1 MTDKSLTDRS
11 MTDRRR
17 APLLPVLLSLLC
29 LVAAGCG
36 PKSSGPAPGAAPSA
50 SAAGGTLKVGIIPFD
65 NADTLKSAFTPF
77 AQYLGKKS
85 GYSGGEVFVTPEYSG
100 ILQALRA
107 DQIDAA
113 YLNPLSYVLAV
124 QQFQNTPE
132 HLVPIGMPYFHG
144 SLTYKG
150 VVYVRADSGI
160 NGLKDLKGKK
170 VAFGDVTSTSGYLY
184 PAGMMK
190 AAGVDPDKD
199 LQKVNITGPAGV
211 LAVFNKNVD
220 AGAIFEGGIALALKD
235 PAQQKQIK
243 VIATTDPIPNGM
255 IVVRGNLD
263 PQTVDKLKAAL
274 GTINTDA
281 DGKAALKSVP
291 SGGWDKIVPADDALF
306 DSVRDKA
313 KILGLSLQ
321 SLDQQKK

>member
-1 MTDKSLTDRS
+1 MTA
-11 MTDRRR
+11 RRHARHSR
-17 APLLPVLLSLLC
+17 AVFLLLICVSIVPLV
-29 LVAAGCG
+29 AGCG
-36 PKSSGPAPGAAPSA
+36 QHGATPSGSTPTGSST
-50 SAAGGTLKVGIIPFD
+50 AAGGILKVGIIPFD
-65 NADTLKSAFTPF
+65 NADTLKSAFTPM
-77 AQYLGKKS
+77 AQYLGTHA

-107 DQIDAA
+107 DQIDVA

-132 HLVPIGMPYFHG
+132 HLIPIGMPYFHN

-150 VVYVRADSGI
+150 IIFVRADSGI
-160 NGLKDLKGKK
+160 NTLQNLKGKK

-184 PAGMMK
+184 PAGMIK

-220 AGAIFEGGIALALKD
+220 AGAIFEDGIKLALKD
-235 PAQQKQIK
+235 PAQQRQMK
-243 VIATTDPIPNGM
+243 VIATTEPIPNGM

-263 PQTVDKLKAAL
+263 PQAVDKLRAAL

-281 DGKAALKSVP
+281 DGQAALKSVP
-291 SGGWDKIVPADDALF
+291 NGGWNKMVPADDTIF
-306 DSVRDKA
+306 NSVRDKA

-321 SLDQQKK
+321 SLDQQKKK